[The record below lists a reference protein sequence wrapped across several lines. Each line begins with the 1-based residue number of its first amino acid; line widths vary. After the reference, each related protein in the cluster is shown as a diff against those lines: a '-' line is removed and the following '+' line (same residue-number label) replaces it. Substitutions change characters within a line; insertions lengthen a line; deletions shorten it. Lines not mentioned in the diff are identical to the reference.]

1 LQFQLLGYEYREP
14 WRKFIAKSPI
24 GDVLQTMEWGE
35 IKRASGWE
43 PFHAALMDGE
53 VICGAALVLKR
64 RVTPIGHSIF
74 YCPRGPTID
83 YTDASAFSQLMGGIH
98 SLARKERAIL
108 LKIDPAIAAPNHEIE
123 RLLREHRFRMPPEVS
138 GGFGGTQPRSVMK
151 LDLTKDEETLLA
163 NMKPKTR
170 YNLRLAERKG
180 VQVTD
185 DCTEEDLRTFYD
197 ILLETARR
205 DHFVVRSFSY
215 FRLIWQH
222 LVRNDLARLFVAR
235 YEGEMLAG
243 ALAFVLGR
251 QCWYVYGA
259 SSNRR
264 RNLMPNYL
272 LQWRMIQWA
281 KSQGCEVYDFRGVS
295 PERDGIPLDDHL
307 AGLNRFKSGFGAQ
320 YVEYLGEFDLPFRM
334 FWYKLWTVGKPMALK
349 ILKKHRSSSSE
360 EA

>member
-1 LQFQLLGYEYREP
+1 
-14 WRKFIAKSPI
+14 
-24 GDVLQTMEWGE
+24 
-35 IKRASGWE
+35 
-43 PFHAALMDGE
+43 
-53 VICGAALVLKR
+53 
-64 RVTPIGHSIF
+64 
-74 YCPRGPTID
+74 
-83 YTDASAFSQLMGGIH
+83 
-98 SLARKERAIL
+98 
-108 LKIDPAIAAPNHEIE
+108 
-123 RLLREHRFRMPPEVS
+123 
-138 GGFGGTQPRSVMK
+138 
-151 LDLTKDEETLLA
+151 
-163 NMKPKTR
+163 MKPKTR

-185 DCTEEDLRTFYD
+185 NCTEEDLRTFYD

-205 DHFVVRSFSY
+205 DNFMVRSFSY

-259 SSNRR
+259 SSDRR
-264 RNLMPNYL
+264 RNLMPNHL